1 VRGRRGRSAA
11 SVGAALPGID
21 ALPIPL
27 GFPILS
33 GFPALSVLPA
43 LPVFPILSVFP
54 ALSVLPALFVFPT
67 LSAFLLL
74 APSPVSAQ
82 DGSDEWKVEGE
93 LGGSFF
99 FGNREQ
105 IQFATRAEVE
115 RADSLFE
122 SATELRF
129 AYGEA
134 ENQDGVREVN
144 RRAWMAASALD
155 FRPLERW
162 RPFVSGRIES
172 SFERRIALRYNAGTG
187 VRLSWE
193 QDRRNRVELSVAVQA
208 ERTFAR
214 EEVQTDAEEVSL
226 ARISSSFRVRRTFF
240 SDRFAVDSNSSYRP
254 VFDSFG
260 NFTLSSRNALS
271 YDLTQVLAIRY
282 SILTEY
288 DSGARERGARTN
300 RDGQMQLTLVARF

>member
-1 VRGRRGRSAA
+1 MRGWPGRPGRPPER
-11 SVGAALPGID
+11 VGAGLRGID
-21 ALPIPL
+21 
-27 GFPILS
+27 
-33 GFPALSVLPA
+33 VLPA
-43 LPVFPILSVFP
+43 SFGPRALPRLSALSALPILSVILT
-54 ALSVLPALFVFPT
+54 LSVFLF
-67 LSAFLLL
+67 L
-74 APSPVSAQ
+74 APSPVSGQ
-82 DGSDEWKVEGE
+82 DGSEEWKVEGE

-115 RADSLFE
+115 RADTLFE

-155 FRPLERW
+155 FRPHERW

-240 SDRFAVDSNSSYRP
+240 SDRFSVDSNSSYRP

-271 YDLTQVLAIRY
+271 YDLTEVLAIRY

-300 RDGQMQLTLVARF
+300 RDGQMQVTLVARF

>member
-1 VRGRRGRSAA
+1 MSALA
-11 SVGAALPGID
+11 PPARGAAGLPTVS
-21 ALPIPL
+21 ALWV
-27 GFPILS
+27 
-33 GFPALSVLPA
+33 LSVVFLGVLLPA
-43 LPVFPILSVFP
+43 PG
-54 ALSVLPALFVFPT
+54 A
-67 LSAFLLL
+67 
-74 APSPVSAQ
+74 AQ
-82 DGSDEWKVEGE
+82 AGSDEWKVEGE

-105 IQFATRAEVE
+105 VQFATRAEVE

-144 RRAWMAASALD
+144 RRAWMAATALD
-155 FRPLERW
+155 FRPNERW

-193 QDRRNRVELSVAVQA
+193 RDRRNRVELSVAVQA

-214 EEVQTDAEEVSL
+214 EEAVTEVDEVSL
-226 ARISSSFRVRRTFF
+226 ARLSSSVRVRRTFF
-240 SDRFAVDSNSSYRP
+240 TDRLALDSQTSYRP

-260 NFTLSSRNALS
+260 NFTLSNRNAIS

-282 SILTEY
+282 SILADY
-288 DSGARERGARTN
+288 DSGARARGARTN